1 MRTFFIVVIS
11 IIISGLLLN
20 ILIDDPTFNNP
31 IEEIEYAKKTDN
43 LHLAENIF
51 LRELG
56 SAKHNIDFNHD
67 YIVNHFNIPEK
78 TRVGKHSYKYR
89 DDKTIFNYYE

>member
-31 IEEIEYAKKTDN
+31 IEEIEYAKKN
-43 LHLAENIF
+43 
-51 LRELG
+51 R
-56 SAKHNIDFNHD
+56 
-67 YIVNHFNIPEK
+67 
-78 TRVGKHSYKYR
+78 
-89 DDKTIFNYYE
+89 